1 MNGQTQCSR
10 SATNDMAFPN
20 QTTTRCALQAYPFQP
35 RQLRGCTAMREIDK
49 IYIEKGTEQ
58 DPYTETFGAVKSL
71 IAFLVICVFAGM
83 AFIAWVR

>member
-1 MNGQTQCSR
+1 
-10 SATNDMAFPN
+10 
-20 QTTTRCALQAYPFQP
+20 
-35 RQLRGCTAMREIDK
+35 MREIDK

-58 DPYTETFGAVKSL
+58 DPYTETFGELKSL